1 MRAYGV
7 RRWLGPGAAV
17 AGVGA
22 ALAGA
27 AGPDGWMAVT
37 AFCALVAGV
46 APGRARTSL
55 LVWSAGVV
63 LALLAVTVRPA
74 WGAYGSQFVAA
85 MALAGTVP
93 WFAGRFV
100 RQYRELVRAGWER
113 ARRLERERALVAE
126 QARLRERAR
135 IAQDM
140 HDLLGHDLS
149 LLALGAGALQLRP
162 GLDAGSARAAAD
174 LRARAGEAV
183 ERLGTV
189 VGLLREDA
197 PGPPDDPAALV
208 ERAAATGMPAT
219 LATSGDPA
227 PVPDTV
233 RTTTA
238 RLVQEALTNAAKHA
252 PGAPTGVEVAHEQD
266 RTRVRVHSAGPPVPA
281 AGSGGLGLT
290 GLAERVRL
298 AGGEFAAGP
307 DGGGFTVEASL
318 PHEPG
323 PPGPDAGPGPVPAQ
337 APEPVRPRPG
347 RTLLAALLVPLCA
360 VALLTTGLRGWELYR
375 DRDAVLTPER
385 LGRLHV
391 GQDRGEAERLLPDR
405 QLVSPPVDG
414 PAPQEDGTACRHYA
428 LTADP
433 FDDRSGDAY
442 RVCFRGGEVA
452 SLGRVA
458 GG

>member
-1 MRAYGV
+1 MRAYAV

-22 ALAGA
+22 ALVAA

-37 AFCALVAGV
+37 ALCALVAGA

-63 LALLAVTVRPA
+63 LALPAVTARPA
-74 WGAYGSQFVAA
+74 WGAYGGQFVAA

-93 WFAGRFV
+93 WFVGRFV

-162 GLDAGSARAAAD
+162 GLDAESARAAAD
-174 LRARAGEAV
+174 LRARAGDAV

-197 PGPPDDPAALV
+197 PGPPDDPATLV
-208 ERAAATGMPAT
+208 ARAAATGMPAT
-219 LATSGDPA
+219 LATGGDPA

-252 PGAPTGVEVAHEQD
+252 PGAPTEVAVDHGRD
-266 RTRVRVHSAGPPVPA
+266 RTRVRVHSASPPAPA
-281 AGSGGLGLT
+281 TGTGGLGLA

-307 DGGGFTVEASL
+307 EGGGFTVEARL

-323 PPGPDAGPGPVPAQ
+323 PPEPGPRPA
-337 APEPVRPRPG
+337 AVPEPARPRPG

-360 VALLTTGLRGWELYR
+360 LALLTTGLRCWELYR
-375 DRDAVLTPER
+375 NRDAVLSPER
-385 LGRLHV
+385 LAGLHV
-391 GQDRGEAERLLPDR
+391 GQDRGEAERLLPER
-405 QLVSPPVDG
+405 QLVPPPRDT
-414 PAPQEDGTACRHYA
+414 PQEDGTACRHYA

-442 RVCFRGGEVA
+442 RVCFRAGEVA
-452 SLGRVA
+452 TLDLVA

>member
-37 AFCALVAGV
+37 AFCALVAGA

-55 LVWSAGVV
+55 LVWSGGVV

-174 LRARAGEAV
+174 LRARAGDAV

-189 VGLLREDA
+189 VGLLREEA

-208 ERAAATGMPAT
+208 ERAAATGMPVT

-266 RTRVRVHSAGPPVPA
+266 RTRVRVHSAGPPAPA

-307 DGGGFTVEASL
+307 DGGGFTVEARL

-337 APEPVRPRPG
+337 APGPARSRPG
-347 RTLLAALLVPLCA
+347 WTLLAAFLVPLCA
-360 VALLTTGLRGWELYR
+360 VALLATGLRGWELYQN
-375 DRDAVLTPER
+375 RDAVLTPER
-385 LGRLHV
+385 LARLHV

-405 QLVSPPVDG
+405 QLVPLPHD
-414 PAPQEDGTACRHYA
+414 APQEDGTACRHYA